1 MSGLTNYPGLR
12 ELDDEKLSRGK
23 KKMLKKLGL
32 VGALVSIVLS
42 AGLGVSVKAD
52 AIEDGSR
59 QFIQVMADQ
68 AIQSLTADSLVQ
80 AERVKRFRVLFN
92 DSFAVKSIGKFV
104 LGRYWRKANDVE
116 KKEYLSLFEDL
127 MVISYVDQF
136 VRYAGEGFKLKNAR
150 TENKTTVTVFS
161 EIKRSGGAKP
171 INVDWRVGTNGTI
184 YKVLDV
190 VVEGAS
196 MSNTLRSDFGSILR
210 QKNGKV
216 SGLIDVLKNKILSL
230 QTEMQNQ

>member
-1 MSGLTNYPGLR
+1 
-12 ELDDEKLSRGK
+12 
-23 KKMLKKLGL
+23 MLKKLGL
-32 VGALVSIVLS
+32 DVALVGIVLS

-52 AIEDGSR
+52 AIEDRSR

-80 AERVKRFRVLFN
+80 AERVKRFRVLLN
-92 DSFAVKSIGKFV
+92 DSFAVKSIRKFV
-104 LGRYWRKANDVE
+104 LGRFWRKASDGE
-116 KKEYLSLFEDL
+116 KKEYLSVFEDL

-136 VRYAGEGFKLKNAR
+136 VRYAGEGLKLKNAR
-150 TENKTTVTVFS
+150 TENRTTVKVFS
-161 EIKRSGGAKP
+161 EIKGSGGAKP
-171 INVDWRVGTNGTI
+171 INVDWRVGINGTNGTI

-196 MSNTLRSDFGSILR
+196 VSSTLRSDFCSILR

-216 SGLIDVLKNKILSL
+216 SGLIDVLKKKTLSL
-230 QTEMQNQ
+230 HTEMQNQ

>member
-1 MSGLTNYPGLR
+1 
-12 ELDDEKLSRGK
+12 
-23 KKMLKKLGL
+23 MLKKFDL
-32 VGALVSIVLS
+32 VGALVGIVLI
-42 AGLGVSVKAD
+42 AGFGVSVKAD

-68 AIQSLTADSLVQ
+68 AIQSLTADGLAQV
-80 AERVKRFRVLFN
+80 ERVKRFRVLFN
-92 DSFAVKSIGKFV
+92 DNFAVKSIGKFV
-104 LGRYWRKANDVE
+104 LGRYWRKANDDE

-127 MVISYVDQF
+127 MVISYVDRF
-136 VRYAGEGFKLKNAR
+136 GSYAGNALKLKNAR

-161 EIKRSGGAKP
+161 EIKRPGGAKP
-171 INVDWRVGTNGTI
+171 IHIDWRVGTNGTI

-196 MSNTLRSDFGSILR
+196 MSSTMRSDFGSIIR

-216 SGLIDVLKNKILSL
+216 SGLIDELKKKNRSL
-230 QTEMQNQ
+230 QAEMQNQ

>member
-1 MSGLTNYPGLR
+1 
-12 ELDDEKLSRGK
+12 
-23 KKMLKKLGL
+23 MLKKFGL
-32 VGALVSIVLS
+32 VGALVGIVLS
-42 AGLGVSVKAD
+42 AGFGVSVKAD

-68 AIQSLTADSLVQ
+68 AIQSLRADGLAQ

-92 DSFAVKSIGKFV
+92 DNFAVKSIGKFV
-104 LGRYWRKANDVE
+104 LGRYWRKANDDE

-127 MVISYVDQF
+127 MVISYVDRF
-136 VRYAGEGFKLKNAR
+136 GSYAGNALKLKNAR

-161 EIKRSGGAKP
+161 EIKRPGGAKP
-171 INVDWRVGTNGTI
+171 IHIDWRVGTNGTI

-190 VVEGAS
+190 VVEGVS
-196 MSNTLRSDFGSILR
+196 MSSTMRSDFGSIL

-216 SGLIDVLKNKILSL
+216 SGLIDELKKKNRSL
-230 QTEMQNQ
+230 QAEMQKK

>member
-1 MSGLTNYPGLR
+1 
-12 ELDDEKLSRGK
+12 
-23 KKMLKKLGL
+23 MLKKFGL
-32 VGALVSIVLS
+32 VGALVGIVLS
-42 AGLGVSVKAD
+42 AGFGVSVKAD

-68 AIQSLTADSLVQ
+68 AIQSLRADGLAQ

-92 DSFAVKSIGKFV
+92 DNFAVKSIGKFV
-104 LGRYWRKANDVE
+104 LGRYWRKANDDE

-127 MVISYVDQF
+127 MVISYVDRF
-136 VRYAGEGFKLKNAR
+136 GSYAGNALKLKNAR

-161 EIKRSGGAKP
+161 EIKRPGGAKP
-171 INVDWRVGTNGTI
+171 IHIDWRVGTNGTI

-190 VVEGAS
+190 VVEGVS
-196 MSNTLRSDFGSILR
+196 MSSTMRSDFGSIIR

-216 SGLIDVLKNKILSL
+216 SGLIDELKKKNRSL
-230 QTEMQNQ
+230 QAEMQKK

>member
-1 MSGLTNYPGLR
+1 
-12 ELDDEKLSRGK
+12 
-23 KKMLKKLGL
+23 MLKKFGL
-32 VGALVSIVLS
+32 VGALVGIVLS
-42 AGLGVSVKAD
+42 AGFGVSVKAD

-68 AIQSLTADSLVQ
+68 AIQSLTADGLTQ

-104 LGRYWRKANDVE
+104 LGKSWRKANDGE

-127 MVISYVDQF
+127 MVISYVDRF
-136 VRYAGEGFKLKNAR
+136 GRYAGEALKLKNAR

-161 EIKRSGGAKP
+161 EIKRPSGAKP
-171 INVDWRVGTNGTI
+171 IRVDWRVVTNGTI
-184 YKVLDV
+184 YKVFDV

-196 MSNTLRSDFGSILR
+196 MSNTMRSEFGSIIR
-210 QKNGKV
+210 QKNGRI
-216 SGLIDVLKNKILSL
+216 SGLIDVLKKKSRSL
-230 QTEMQNQ
+230 QAEMQNQ

>member
-1 MSGLTNYPGLR
+1 
-12 ELDDEKLSRGK
+12 
-23 KKMLKKLGL
+23 MLKKFGL
-32 VGALVSIVLS
+32 VGALVGIVLS
-42 AGLGVSVKAD
+42 AGFGVSVKAD

-68 AIQSLTADSLVQ
+68 AIQSLTADGLAQV
-80 AERVKRFRVLFN
+80 ERVKRFRVLFN
-92 DSFAVKSIGKFV
+92 DNFAVKSIGKFV
-104 LGRYWRKANDVE
+104 LGRYWRKANDDE

-127 MVISYVDQF
+127 MVISYVDRF
-136 VRYAGEGFKLKNAR
+136 GSYAGNALKLKNAR

-161 EIKRSGGAKP
+161 EIKRPGGAKP
-171 INVDWRVGTNGTI
+171 IHIDWRVGTNGTI

-196 MSNTLRSDFGSILR
+196 MSSTMRSDFGSIIR

-216 SGLIDVLKNKILSL
+216 SGLIDELKKKNRSL
-230 QTEMQNQ
+230 QAEMQNQ

>member
-1 MSGLTNYPGLR
+1 
-12 ELDDEKLSRGK
+12 
-23 KKMLKKLGL
+23 MLKKFGL
-32 VGALVSIVLS
+32 VGALVGIVLN
-42 AGLGVSVKAD
+42 AGFGVSVKAD
-52 AIEDGSR
+52 SIEDGSR

-68 AIQSLTADSLVQ
+68 AIQSLRADGLAQ

-92 DSFAVKSIGKFV
+92 DNFAVKSIGKFA
-104 LGRYWRKANDVE
+104 LGRYWRKANDGE

-127 MVISYVDQF
+127 MVISYVDRF
-136 VRYAGEGFKLKNAR
+136 GSYAGNALKLKNAR

-161 EIKRSGGAKP
+161 EIKRPGGAKP
-171 INVDWRVGTNGTI
+171 IHIDWRVGTNGTI

-196 MSNTLRSDFGSILR
+196 MSSTMRSDFGSIIR

-216 SGLIDVLKNKILSL
+216 SGLIDELKKKNRSL
-230 QTEMQNQ
+230 QAEMQKK

>member
-1 MSGLTNYPGLR
+1 
-12 ELDDEKLSRGK
+12 
-23 KKMLKKLGL
+23 MLKKFGL
-32 VGALVSIVLS
+32 VGALVGIVLS
-42 AGLGVSVKAD
+42 AGFGVSVKAD

-68 AIQSLTADSLVQ
+68 AIQSLRADGLVQ

-92 DSFAVKSIGKFV
+92 DNFAVKSIGKFV
-104 LGRYWRKANDVE
+104 LGRYWRKANDDE

-127 MVISYVDQF
+127 MVISYVDRF
-136 VRYAGEGFKLKNAR
+136 GSYAGNALKLKNAR

-161 EIKRSGGAKP
+161 EIKRPGGAKP
-171 INVDWRVGTNGTI
+171 IHIDWRVGTNGTI

-196 MSNTLRSDFGSILR
+196 MSSTMRSDFGSIIR

-216 SGLIDVLKNKILSL
+216 SGLIDELKKKNRSL
-230 QTEMQNQ
+230 QAEMQNQ

>member
-1 MSGLTNYPGLR
+1 MNYLGLR
-12 ELDDEKLSRGK
+12 ELGDNELSRRK

-32 VGALVSIVLS
+32 VGALVGIVLS

-52 AIEDGSR
+52 AIEDRSR

-80 AERVKRFRVLFN
+80 AERVKRFRVLLN

-104 LGRYWRKANDVE
+104 LGRFWRKASDGE
-116 KKEYLSLFEDL
+116 KKEYLSVFEDL

-136 VRYAGEGFKLKNAR
+136 VRYAGEGLKLKNAR

-161 EIKRSGGAKP
+161 EVKRPGGAKP
-171 INVDWRVGTNGTI
+171 IHVDWRVVTNGTN
-184 YKVLDV
+184 YKVWDV
-190 VVEGAS
+190 VVEGVS
-196 MSNTLRSDFGSILR
+196 MSSTMRSDFRSIIR
-210 QKNGKV
+210 QKNGKI
-216 SGLIDVLKNKILSL
+216 SGLIDELKKKTLLL
-230 QTEMQNQ
+230 QAEMQNQ

>member
-1 MSGLTNYPGLR
+1 
-12 ELDDEKLSRGK
+12 
-23 KKMLKKLGL
+23 MLKKFGL
-32 VGALVSIVLS
+32 VGALVGIVLS
-42 AGLGVSVKAD
+42 AGFGVSVKAD

-68 AIQSLTADSLVQ
+68 AIQSLRADGLAQ

-92 DSFAVKSIGKFV
+92 DNFAVKSIGKFV
-104 LGRYWRKANDVE
+104 LGRYWRKANDDE

-127 MVISYVDQF
+127 MVISYVDRF
-136 VRYAGEGFKLKNAR
+136 DSYAGNALKLKNAR

-161 EIKRSGGAKP
+161 EIKRPGGAKP
-171 INVDWRVGTNGTI
+171 IHIDWRVGTNGTI

-196 MSNTLRSDFGSILR
+196 MSSTMRSDFGSIIR

-216 SGLIDVLKNKILSL
+216 SGLIDELKKKIRSL
-230 QTEMQNQ
+230 QAEMQYQ

>member
-1 MSGLTNYPGLR
+1 
-12 ELDDEKLSRGK
+12 
-23 KKMLKKLGL
+23 MLKKFGL
-32 VGALVSIVLS
+32 VGALVGIVLS
-42 AGLGVSVKAD
+42 AGFGVSVKAD

-68 AIQSLTADSLVQ
+68 AIQSLRADGLAQ

-92 DSFAVKSIGKFV
+92 DNFAVKSIGKFV
-104 LGRYWRKANDVE
+104 LGRYWRKANDDE

-127 MVISYVDQF
+127 MVISYVDRF
-136 VRYAGEGFKLKNAR
+136 GSYAGNALKLKNAR

-161 EIKRSGGAKP
+161 EIKRPGGAKP
-171 INVDWRVGTNGTI
+171 IHIDWRVGTNGTI

-196 MSNTLRSDFGSILR
+196 MSSTMRSDFGSIL

-216 SGLIDVLKNKILSL
+216 SGLIDELKKKNRSL
-230 QTEMQNQ
+230 QAEMQKK

>member
-1 MSGLTNYPGLR
+1 
-12 ELDDEKLSRGK
+12 
-23 KKMLKKLGL
+23 MLKKFGL
-32 VGALVSIVLS
+32 VGALVGIVLS
-42 AGLGVSVKAD
+42 AGFGVSVKAD

-68 AIQSLTADSLVQ
+68 AIQSLRADGLAQ

-92 DSFAVKSIGKFV
+92 DNFAVKSIGKFV
-104 LGRYWRKANDVE
+104 LGRYWRKANDDE

-127 MVISYVDQF
+127 MVISYVDRF
-136 VRYAGEGFKLKNAR
+136 GSYAGNALKLKNAR

-161 EIKRSGGAKP
+161 EIKRPGGAKP
-171 INVDWRVGTNGTI
+171 IHIDWRVGTNGTI

-196 MSNTLRSDFGSILR
+196 MSSTMRSDFGSIIR

-216 SGLIDVLKNKILSL
+216 SGLIDELKKKNRSL
-230 QTEMQNQ
+230 QAEMQNQ

>member
-1 MSGLTNYPGLR
+1 
-12 ELDDEKLSRGK
+12 
-23 KKMLKKLGL
+23 MLKKFGL
-32 VGALVSIVLS
+32 VGALVGIVLS
-42 AGLGVSVKAD
+42 AGFGVSVKAD

-68 AIQSLTADSLVQ
+68 AIQSLRADGLAQ

-92 DSFAVKSIGKFV
+92 DNFAVKSIGKFV
-104 LGRYWRKANDVE
+104 LGRYWRKANDDE

-127 MVISYVDQF
+127 MVISYVDRF
-136 VRYAGEGFKLKNAR
+136 GSYAGNALKLKNAR

-161 EIKRSGGAKP
+161 EIKRPGGAKP
-171 INVDWRVGTNGTI
+171 IHIDWRVGTNGTI

-190 VVEGAS
+190 VVEGVS
-196 MSNTLRSDFGSILR
+196 MSSTMRSDFGSIL

-216 SGLIDVLKNKILSL
+216 SGLIDELKKKNRSL
-230 QTEMQNQ
+230 QAEMQNQ

>member
-1 MSGLTNYPGLR
+1 
-12 ELDDEKLSRGK
+12 
-23 KKMLKKLGL
+23 MLKKFGL
-32 VGALVSIVLS
+32 VGALVGIVLS
-42 AGLGVSVKAD
+42 AGFGVSVKAD

-68 AIQSLTADSLVQ
+68 AIQSLRADGLAQ

-92 DSFAVKSIGKFV
+92 DNFAVKSIGKFV
-104 LGRYWRKANDVE
+104 LGRYWRKANDDE

-127 MVISYVDQF
+127 MVISYVDRF
-136 VRYAGEGFKLKNAR
+136 GSYAGNALKLKNAR

-161 EIKRSGGAKP
+161 EIKRPGGAKP
-171 INVDWRVGTNGTI
+171 IHIDWRVGTNGTI

-196 MSNTLRSDFGSILR
+196 MSSTMRSDFGSIIR

-216 SGLIDVLKNKILSL
+216 SGLIDELKKKNRSL
-230 QTEMQNQ
+230 QAEMQKK

>member
-1 MSGLTNYPGLR
+1 MRVVSVIFLSFFVFAGVVAPASAENPAAQRIEKLGQEVLAVLADPSISKNQRAAHFSGLIAR
-12 ELDDEKLSRGK
+12 DLDIP
-23 KKMLKKLGL
+23 
-32 VGALVSIVLS
+32 V
-42 AGLGVSVKAD
+42 
-52 AIEDGSR
+52 
-59 QFIQVMADQ
+59 
-68 AIQSLTADSLVQ
+68 
-80 AERVKRFRVLFN
+80 
-92 DSFAVKSIGKFV
+92 IGKFV

>member
-1 MSGLTNYPGLR
+1 
-12 ELDDEKLSRGK
+12 
-23 KKMLKKLGL
+23 MLKKFGL
-32 VGALVSIVLS
+32 VGALVGIVIS
-42 AGLGVSVKAD
+42 AGFGVSVKAD

-68 AIQSLTADSLVQ
+68 AIQSLRADGLAQ

-92 DSFAVKSIGKFV
+92 DNFAVKSIGKFV
-104 LGRYWRKANDVE
+104 LGRYWRKANDDE

-127 MVISYVDQF
+127 MVISYVDRF
-136 VRYAGEGFKLKNAR
+136 GSYAGNALKLKNAR

-161 EIKRSGGAKP
+161 EIKRPGGAKP
-171 INVDWRVGTNGTI
+171 IHIDWRVGTNGTI

-196 MSNTLRSDFGSILR
+196 MSSTMRSDFGSIIR

-216 SGLIDVLKNKILSL
+216 SGLIDELKKKNRSL
-230 QTEMQNQ
+230 QAEMQNQ